1 MAKAIAKPAI
11 GAEQK
16 QKNKKTTKDTNKTA
30 LDALFVPPSLHR
42 LAACILLCADGR
54 HCSCF

>member
-1 MAKAIAKPAI
+1 MAKAITKPAI
-11 GAEQK
+11 RAETEK
-16 QKNKKTTKDTNKTA
+16 QETTKDTNKTA
-30 LDALFVPPSLHR
+30 LDALFVPPSLHH